1 MEERKLCEDCGTK
14 LAPDATSCPTCGLDL
29 EVQGQ
34 WEERVTETMVE
45 EAFPLPPEHA
55 RGGDVDE
62 RRGRIGSR
70 DYASFGARLAAYI
83 LDTILTT
90 AVNYGLQVAALIAL
104 SVLLGSD
111 LGLDD
116 DGLVQGDASEGMMLL
131 VGLGVLGL
139 SFLVPLLYFAL
150 MESSSMQATLG
161 KKLVGIKVTDAR
173 GDRISFWRAVGRYL
187 GKIVSTMTLMIGF
200 LMAAFTKK
208 RQALHDMIAS
218 TLVLRG

>member
-14 LAPDATSCPTCGLDL
+14 LASDATSCPTCGLDL

-70 DYASFGARLAAYI
+70 DYASFGARLVAYI

-116 DGLVQGDASEGMMLL
+116 DGLLGTFNSGIGMVLL
-131 VGLGVLGL
+131 VE
-139 SFLVPLLYFAL
+139 A
-150 MESSSMQATLG
+150 
-161 KKLVGIKVTDAR
+161 D
-173 GDRISFWRAVGRYL
+173 
-187 GKIVSTMTLMIGF
+187 
-200 LMAAFTKK
+200 
-208 RQALHDMIAS
+208 QALAACDLLTALGEQPAIIGEVVRREGTGSPQVVFA
-218 TLVLRG
+218 